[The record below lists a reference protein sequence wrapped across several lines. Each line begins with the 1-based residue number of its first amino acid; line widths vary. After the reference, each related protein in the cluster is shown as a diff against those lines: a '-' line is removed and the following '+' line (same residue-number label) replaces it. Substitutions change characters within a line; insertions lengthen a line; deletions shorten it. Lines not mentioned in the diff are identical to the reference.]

1 MTKEILEAL
10 DAGGKDSR
18 FENRDSR
25 GREDEEERIVPSRAG
40 PTSGSALLAMTRDGG
55 AVPRPSHCEPVTDVT
70 GVAIRDIRT
79 PSQDGGERLATA
91 SERSGL
97 ALTGDEEERI
107 ATGASALA
115 MTGDERFEIRE
126 SRIENCGFAP
136 PGAEDG
142 QATDSLDPDS
152 QNSNLKTQNSS
163 AAALRQR
170 AAAHLDSLRRQAE
183 ALREEF
189 PDFDLDA
196 ALRDPDFLR
205 LTAPGLGVDLRRA
218 YYALHRED
226 LDSRAAR
233 RAAEETRR
241 RLARSLASGGL
252 RPREGGGQEAAAALA
267 SDYRSLSRPQQ
278 LQLKQ
283 RILEAA
289 ARGEK
294 IYP

>member
-10 DAGGKDSR
+10 DTGGKDSS
-18 FENRDSR
+18 FEIRDSR
-25 GREDEEERIVPSRAG
+25 GREDEEERIDAG
-40 PTSGSALLAMTRDGG
+40 ALAMTEDERFEIGDSRFENCGFAPSG
-55 AVPRPSHCEPVTDVT
+55 AENGEAASQAGHCEERSDVGPALQGT
-70 GVAIRDIRT
+70 IRNPLT
-79 PSQDGGERLATA
+79 PSR
-91 SERSGL
+91 
-97 ALTGDEEERI
+97 DEEERI
-107 ATGASALA
+107 ATASVRTGLA
-115 MTGDERFEIRE
+115 MTGDERLESRE
-126 SRIENCGFAP
+126 SRIEEREDEKGF
-136 PGAEDG
+136 E
-142 QATDSLDPDS
+142 PDS

-170 AAAHLDSLRRQAE
+170 AAAHLDSLYAQAE

>member
-10 DAGGKDSR
+10 DAGGRDSR
-18 FENRDSR
+18 SENRDSR
-25 GREDEEERIVPSRAG
+25 GREDEEGRIDAG
-40 PTSGSALLAMTRDGG
+40 
-55 AVPRPSHCEPVTDVT
+55 
-70 GVAIRDIRT
+70 
-79 PSQDGGERLATA
+79 
-91 SERSGL
+91 
-97 ALTGDEEERI
+97 
-107 ATGASALA
+107 ALA

-126 SRIENCGFAP
+126 SRFENCGFAP
-136 PGAEDG
+136 PGAEEAKPEFPQPPDWRTE
-142 QATDSLDPDS
+142 ATKPGPGIGMRQGVAETENTEAAEGLDPDS
-152 QNSNLKTQNSS
+152 QNSNLKTQNSI
-163 AAALRQR
+163 R
-170 AAAHLDSLRRQAE
+170 AHLDSLYAQAE

-283 RILEAA
+283 RIIEAA

>member
-10 DAGGKDSR
+10 DAGGRDSR
-18 FENRDSR
+18 LENRDSR
-25 GREDEEERIVPSRAG
+25 GREDEEERIVPSRAD
-40 PTSGSALLAMTRDGG
+40 P
-55 AVPRPSHCEPVTDVT
+55 
-70 GVAIRDIRT
+70 
-79 PSQDGGERLATA
+79 TA
-91 SERSGL
+91 SVR
-97 ALTGDEEERI
+97 TG
-107 ATGASALA
+107 LA
-115 MTGDERFEIRE
+115 MTGDERLESRE
-126 SRIENCGFAP
+126 SRIEEREA
-136 PGAEDG
+136 AE
-142 QATDSLDPDS
+142 SPDPDS

-170 AAAHLDSLRRQAE
+170 AAEHLDSLRRQAE

-283 RILEAA
+283 RIIEAA

>member
-10 DAGGKDSR
+10 DAGGKDSS
-18 FENRDSR
+18 FEIRDSR
-25 GREDEEERIVPSRAG
+25 GRGCEIRDSRFEIRGDGDARFEIGESRFENCGFAPPGAEEAKPEFPQPPDWRAEATKPG
-40 PTSGSALLAMTRDGG
+40 PGIGMRQ
-55 AVPRPSHCEPVTDVT
+55 
-70 GVAIRDIRT
+70 GVA
-79 PSQDGGERLATA
+79 E
-91 SERSGL
+91 
-97 ALTGDEEERI
+97 
-107 ATGASALA
+107 
-115 MTGDERFEIRE
+115 TGDERFEIGE
-126 SRIENCGFAP
+126 SRFENCGFAP

-278 LQLKQ
+278 LALKQ
-283 RILEAA
+283 RIIEAA